1 MALVERGQPLA
12 ALRQYVQEA
21 ALGEGRLVLLAGEAG
36 VGKSVLVEHVQREVA
51 DASWSWGI
59 CDGLSTPRPLAP
71 LFDLAEQLG
80 GRLRELCRVQAERDE
95 LFRALLEQVTGSDRL
110 QVVVVEDIHW
120 ADEAT
125 LDLLRFLG
133 RRLRGAPLLLVAT
146 YRNDALAAAV
156 PLRAAVGEL
165 ATLRWARR
173 LELAPLSLEG
183 VAVLA
188 AGTGFDPEE
197 LHRLT
202 GGNPFYVTEVI
213 ASPVPGVPLS
223 ARDAVLARAARL
235 TEEGWAALS
244 CASLIGTRVEP
255 ALLAA
260 AARCPDGVLDE
271 LLASGLLVDDG
282 TALRFRHEIAWLA
295 VERQVPS
302 HRRAA
307 IHAQILAVLRSAGGP
322 FGAEDA
328 RLAFHA
334 EGAGDHAA
342 VLHHAARAAELAAAL
357 GAHREA
363 AAQYQRALRAA
374 AGTAGADLKTVARL
388 YSGLAVEAALGDAT
402 QTAADADEH
411 ALALWRELADWRQE
425 GETLRRYAM
434 TLQHLCRG
442 DEALAAAERAIE
454 VLEPLGQTTELAAA
468 YSTLAIVRMMRAE
481 REPARTLALR
491 AQAAAR
497 QVGAIDVLA
506 DALNTEGCALSPS
519 GDPSWTEPVLR
530 ALELALAHDLAPQAG
545 RAYGN
550 LCGILN
556 MHHRYREA
564 ERFFAEGIE
573 YCDDHDLG
581 TYSFHLRAGRTLA
594 QLGQGRWD
602 ELLTLGRQLLDEDLA
617 PMTQID
623 LRLRIGSVQA
633 RRGDPAAWEMLDSA
647 VAAADTT
654 RQPQYLVPARLAPA
668 EAHWLAGAE
677 GPARRD
683 AERAADSAS
692 ADGAVIDPWMR
703 GAVAD
708 WLRRSG
714 SSRTVVGEVAE
725 PYRLARLG
733 EYAAAVRAWDEV
745 GCSYDAALVLLDAG
759 DEASLRSA
767 LSRLDSL
774 GATATAALARQA
786 LRRLGVR
793 SVPSG
798 PRRATRA
805 HPNGLTPR
813 EQQVLELICAR
824 RSNVEIAKRLF
835 ISVKTVDHHVSAVLS
850 KLGASNREGAAA
862 AALRLGLVATA
873 DTW

>member
-1 MALVERGQPLA
+1 MSYMALVERGQPLA

-183 VAVLA
+183 VGVLA
-188 AGTGFDPEE
+188 AGTGLDPEE
-197 LHRLT
+197 LYRLT

-322 FGAEDA
+322 FGADDA
-328 RLAFHA
+328 CLAFHA
-334 EGAGDHAA
+334 EGAGDDAA
-342 VLHHAARAAELAAAL
+342 VLHHAARAAELAAEL

-363 AAQYQRALRAA
+363 AAQYQRALRASA
-374 AGTAGADLKTVARL
+374 SAAGADLKTAARL

-411 ALALWRELADWRQE
+411 ALALWRELADCRQE

-468 YSTLAIVRMMRAE
+468 YLTLAIVRMMRAE
-481 REPARTLALR
+481 REAAQALALR

-506 DALNTEGCALSPS
+506 DALNTEGCAHSPI
-519 GDPSWTEPVLR
+519 DPSWTEPVLR

-550 LCGILN
+550 LCGILSK
-556 MHHRYREA
+556 HHRFREA

-581 TYSFHLRAGRTLA
+581 TYSFHLRAVRTMV
-594 QLGQGRWD
+594 QLGEGRWD
-602 ELLTLGRQLLDEDLA
+602 ELLTLGRQLLDEDPA
-617 PMTQID
+617 PMTQIC

-654 RQPQYLVPARLAPA
+654 GQPQYLVPARLARA

-692 ADGAVIDPWMR
+692 AEGAAIDPWML

-714 SSRTVVGEVAE
+714 ASRTVAGEVAE
-725 PYRLARLG
+725 PYGRLAAASTPPPCAPGTRL
-733 EYAAAVRAWDEV
+733 AAP
-745 GCSYDAALVLLDAG
+745 
-759 DEASLRSA
+759 
-767 LSRLDSL
+767 
-774 GATATAALARQA
+774 TT
-786 LRRLGVR
+786 
-793 SVPSG
+793 
-798 PRRATRA
+798 
-805 HPNGLTPR
+805 
-813 EQQVLELICAR
+813 
-824 RSNVEIAKRLF
+824 
-835 ISVKTVDHHVSAVLS
+835 
-850 KLGASNREGAAA
+850 
-862 AALRLGLVATA
+862 
-873 DTW
+873 

>member
-1 MALVERGQPLA
+1 MSYMALVERGQPLA

-197 LHRLT
+197 LRRLT

-322 FGAEDA
+322 FVADDA
-328 RLAFHA
+328 SLAFHA

-434 TLQHLCRG
+434 TLQHKCRG

-454 VLEPLGQTTELAAA
+454 VLEP
-468 YSTLAIVRMMRAE
+468 
-481 REPARTLALR
+481 
-491 AQAAAR
+491 
-497 QVGAIDVLA
+497 
-506 DALNTEGCALSPS
+506 
-519 GDPSWTEPVLR
+519 
-530 ALELALAHDLAPQAG
+530 QAG

-550 LCGILN
+550 LCGILS

-813 EQQVLELICAR
+813 EQQVLELICAQ

-850 KLGASNREGAAA
+850 KLGASNREDAAA
-862 AALRLGLVATA
+862 AALRLGLVATV

>member
-1 MALVERGQPLA
+1 MSYMALVERGQPLA

-59 CDGLSTPRPLAP
+59 CDGLSTPG
-71 LFDLAEQLG
+71 Q
-80 GRLRELCRVQAERDE
+80 
-95 LFRALLEQVTGSDRL
+95 
-110 QVVVVEDIHW
+110 
-120 ADEAT
+120 
-125 LDLLRFLG
+125 
-133 RRLRGAPLLLVAT
+133 
-146 YRNDALAAAV
+146 
-156 PLRAAVGEL
+156 L

-213 ASPVPGVPLS
+213 ASPV
-223 ARDAVLARAARL
+223 
-235 TEEGWAALS
+235 
-244 CASLIGTRVEP
+244 
-255 ALLAA
+255 
-260 AARCPDGVLDE
+260 
-271 LLASGLLVDDG
+271 
-282 TALRFRHEIAWLA
+282 

-322 FGAEDA
+322 FGADDA
-328 RLAFHA
+328 RRAFHA

-342 VLHHAARAAELAAAL
+342 VLHHAARAAELAAA
-357 GAHREA
+357 REA

-468 YSTLAIVRMMRAE
+468 YLTLAIVRMMRAE

-623 LRLRIGSVQA
+623 LRL
-633 RRGDPAAWEMLDSA
+633 D
-647 VAAADTT
+647 
-654 RQPQYLVPARLAPA
+654 
-668 EAHWLAGAE
+668 
-677 GPARRD
+677 
-683 AERAADSAS
+683 
-692 ADGAVIDPWMR
+692 
-703 GAVAD
+703 
-708 WLRRSG
+708 
-714 SSRTVVGEVAE
+714 
-725 PYRLARLG
+725 
-733 EYAAAVRAWDEV
+733 
-745 GCSYDAALVLLDAG
+745 
-759 DEASLRSA
+759 
-767 LSRLDSL
+767 
-774 GATATAALARQA
+774 
-786 LRRLGVR
+786 
-793 SVPSG
+793 
-798 PRRATRA
+798 
-805 HPNGLTPR
+805 
-813 EQQVLELICAR
+813 
-824 RSNVEIAKRLF
+824 
-835 ISVKTVDHHVSAVLS
+835 
-850 KLGASNREGAAA
+850 
-862 AALRLGLVATA
+862 
-873 DTW
+873 